1 MGAAIT
7 AARGAGLPWEAE
19 MRKAV
24 KPRGR
29 FDPQASVDEA
39 AAGFAAWRAAVG
51 AP

>member
-1 MGAAIT
+1 
-7 AARGAGLPWEAE
+7 

-29 FDPQASVDEA
+29 IEPQLNADEA
-39 AAGFAAWRAAVG
+39 AARFAAWRAAVG